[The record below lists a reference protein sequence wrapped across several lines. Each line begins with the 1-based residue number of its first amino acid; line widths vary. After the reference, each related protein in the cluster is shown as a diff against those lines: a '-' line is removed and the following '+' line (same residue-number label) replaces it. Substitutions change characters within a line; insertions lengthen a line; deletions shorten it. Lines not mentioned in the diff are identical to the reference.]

1 MLNRRLLRIKVMQA
15 LYAYHQAVGAD
26 FMLAQDRIAEA
37 FEPDLNAEVAPDRRQ
52 LEGQRKLGEARFR
65 EWYRT
70 SEAPEKT
77 DDKAVDAALNDA
89 IRYFQDQVKKD
100 GKFFAGQLLAGA
112 ESIHDQ
118 YLHLLNLPASL
129 LQVLED
135 ENDREARRR
144 LGPREN
150 ALDTGRLANNA
161 AIAKLLANEQLQSL
175 TIRRKLQWLGSE
187 ELEALRLAWR
197 DEMSTNPAVLAYLKG
212 QPLAAAGLATADE
225 EGDAA
230 GPAETDAEGPDATD
244 AETDETAEATAAAP
258 NLAASGQEADYEA
271 DLEFLRFLYKDFIF
285 RGVELPRQLEIDDLN
300 WEENRPIVRN
310 LVLKTLKMLP
320 YAATEKQELM
330 NLSANWA
337 DDREFA
343 ETLFQQTL
351 ADDAKSEALI
361 AGSVQNWDVERVAL
375 LDKIILKMALCE
387 MQLFRGIPVKVT
399 INEYIEIS
407 KVYSTPKSK
416 QFVNGVLDK
425 LAQDLAASGEI
436 RKSGRGLLD
445 NQ

>member
-1 MLNRRLLRIKVMQA
+1 MLNRRLLRIKVMQS
-15 LYAYHQAVGAD
+15 LYAYHQAAGAD
-26 FMLAQDRIAEA
+26 LGLAQDRIAEA

-65 EWYRT
+65 EWHRT
-70 SEAPEKT
+70 HEAPEKT
-77 DDKAVDAALNDA
+77 DDKAVDEALTDA
-89 IRYFQDQVKKD
+89 IRYYQDQVKKD
-100 GKFFAGQLLAGA
+100 AKFFGGQLLAGA

-129 LQVLED
+129 LQVLEED
-135 ENDREARRR
+135 NDREARRR
-144 LGPREN
+144 LGPRED
-150 ALDTGRLANNA
+150 ALDTSRLAKSA
-161 AIAKLLANEQLQSL
+161 AIAKLMANEQLQSL
-175 TIRRKLQWLGSE
+175 TIRRKLQWLGTE
-187 ELEALRLAWR
+187 ELEALRRAWR
-197 DEMSTNPAVLAYLKG
+197 DEMSSHPTVLAYLKG
-212 QPLAAAGLATADE
+212 QPLAAATLATADA
-225 EGDAA
+225 DSADTTT
-230 GPAETDAEGPDATD
+230 ETDADGNDTVADAD
-244 AETDETAEATAAAP
+244 VAP
-258 NLAASGQEADYEA
+258 ARTLAASGEEAEYEA
-271 DLEFLRFLYKDFIF
+271 DLEFLRFFYKEFVF
-285 RGVELPRQLEIDDLN
+285 RGVELPRQLESDDLN

-320 YAATEKQELM
+320 YAATEQQELM

-343 ETLFQQTL
+343 ETLYQQTL
-351 ADDAKSEALI
+351 ADDAKAEALI

>member
-15 LYAYHQAVGAD
+15 LYASHQAVGAD
-26 FMLAQDRIAEA
+26 LGLAQDRIAEA

-65 EWYRT
+65 EWHRT
-70 SEAPEKT
+70 GEAPEKT
-77 DDKAVDAALNDA
+77 DDQAVDAALNDA
-89 IRYFQDQVKKD
+89 IRYYQDQVKKD
-100 GKFFAGQLLAGA
+100 AKFFGGQLLAGA

-129 LQVLED
+129 LQVLEED
-135 ENDREARRR
+135 NDREARRR

-150 ALDTGRLANNA
+150 ALDTGRLARNA
-161 AIAKLLANEQLQSL
+161 AIAKLMANEQLQDL
-175 TIRRKLQWLGSE
+175 TIRRKLQWLGTE
-187 ELEALRLAWR
+187 ELGALRLAWR
-197 DEMSTNPAVLAYLKG
+197 DEMSVNPTVLAYLKG
-212 QPLAAAGLATADE
+212 QPLAAAGLATADVDPE
-225 EGDAA
+225 AD
-230 GPAETDAEGPDATD
+230 GPAETEADGPGAATT
-244 AETDETAEATAAAP
+244 ETDGATAST
-258 NLAASGQEADYEA
+258 LAASGPEAEYEA
-271 DLEFLRFLYKDFIF
+271 DLEFLRFLYKEFVF

-320 YAATEKQELM
+320 FAATEKQELM

-343 ETLFQQTL
+343 ETLFRQTL
-351 ADDAKSEALI
+351 ADDAKFEALI
-361 AGSVQNWDVERVAL
+361 GGSVQNWDVERVAL
-375 LDKIILKMALCE
+375 IDKIILKMALCE